1 MALNQGESSSY
12 GYTGSQNT
20 ASSINQSN
28 NWSMSDSWTQSGT
41 DAQTARE
48 WSAMQA
54 DKAWERDMMAM
65 LMQMDYN
72 TLEAQ
77 KQRDWQTKMANTIY
91 TRSVKNMREAG
102 INPILAYNMGLSG
115 AGVGSGA
122 TASLGGVPSA
132 PMGQSFMDSWSAGQS
147 SSRASGE
154 AYGMSEA
161 QGSSWG
167 ENWSNSENGL
177 VTALNAL
184 SGMVSGIFGMEN
196 SGNTVE
202 NTGNII
208 EEIAKNTK
216 TPYQANHD
224 LLKSIAD
231 AAKGLKEKYL
241 EPKDNKKEQK
251 QRPIGK
257 N

>member
-1 MALNQGESSSY
+1 MAINLNQGESSSY
-12 GYTGSQNT
+12 GYTGSQQSG
-20 ASSINQSN
+20 SSVNQSN
-28 NWSMSDSWTQSGT
+28 NWSVSNSISRSGT

-48 WSAMQA
+48 YSERYAEE
-54 DKAWERDMMAM
+54 AWLRDMYAM
-65 LMQMDYN
+65 GIQMDYN
-72 TLEAQ
+72 AMEAQ

-91 TRSVKNMREAG
+91 TRSVKNMKEAG

-132 PMGQSFMDSWSAGQS
+132 PLAQNFMDSWSAS
-147 SSRASGE
+147 ESASRASGE
-154 AYGMSEA
+154 AYGYSEN

-177 VTALNAL
+177 VTALYAL
-184 SGMVSGIFGMEN
+184 GDMVGAAFNHEN
-196 SGNTVE
+196 SGETMKNS
-202 NTGNII
+202 GNII
-208 EEIAKNTK
+208 ENITKNTK

-224 LLKSIAD
+224 LLNSILD

-241 EPKDNKKEQK
+241 DPK
-251 QRPIGK
+251 GGGHGF
-257 N
+257 